1 MHFFADCHSPD
12 SGFSI
17 QPGNNNSAMRDHR
30 LQTCG
35 QQTAG
40 TIRKMQPIHLQNCL
54 SNGYTYKPSK
64 QLHLQTLV
72 RSNLLSS
79 AGSFS
84 PSSTDPLQE
93 EGMSHFSI
101 AATEPRCKSS
111 SNRGFWRLREAAT
124 IREITSGC
132 RKQVRSDR
140 ATSQVTARRSQ
151 A

>member
-40 TIRKMQPIHLQNCL
+40 TICKMQPIHLQNCL

-93 EGMSHFSI
+93 EGDESLFNSCYRTKVQI
-101 AATEPRCKSS
+101 LLQQGFLETS
-111 SNRGFWRLREAAT
+111 RGCHNQGDNFRL
-124 IREITSGC
+124 
-132 RKQVRSDR
+132 
-140 ATSQVTARRSQ
+140 
-151 A
+151 